1 MKKAVYAVFDTN
13 VLVSALLSK
22 RFDSPTVVL
31 LDYVVDGDVILL
43 YNEEILAEYKEVLH
57 RPKFGLM
64 KRTYRPCWN
73 W

>member
-31 LDYVVDGDVILL
+31 LDYVVDGDVI
-43 YNEEILAEYKEVLH
+43 
-57 RPKFGLM
+57 F
-64 KRTYRPCWN
+64 
-73 W
+73 